1 MRLKSFYAKTM
12 SEAMQQIRDTLGED
26 AVIVAT
32 REENGG
38 KSVRV
43 TAAVED
49 RSPTFELGKQG
60 EAAAKAEWLQYDE
73 EEETGAVTE
82 ELTDVMIRHGVPET
96 VTDQILS
103 FAMVM
108 GFDDVQKA
116 LVAALEHL
124 FTFRPLTEATHKT
137 RFLFVGPP
145 GAGKTLTAAK
155 FAARSVMKG
164 ENVAIITTDIER
176 AGAVEQLQAFTE
188 VMDIPLL
195 LCKDARELAAA
206 LNQFEDM
213 DYVYI
218 DSPGVNP
225 FDPKS
230 LKILVKLIAAGSIE
244 PVLVL
249 PAALDAYE
257 SEDLAR
263 IYATLGVEI
272 LIPTRIDMARRY
284 GGLLAAAHSGNL
296 SFAETGIAQSVVDG
310 LTEMT
315 PKRFAATLVPEGR
328 ASRIRRPD

>member
-1 MRLKSFYAKTM
+1 
-12 SEAMQQIRDTLGED
+12 MQQIRDTLGED
-26 AVIVAT
+26 AIIVAT

-43 TAAVED
+43 TAAVEE
-49 RSPTFELGKQG
+49 RLPAFELGREG
-60 EAAAKAEWLQYDE
+60 EAAANAQWLQYDE
-73 EEETGAVTE
+73 EEETGAITE
-82 ELTDVMIRHGVPET
+82 ELTDVMIRHGVPES

-103 FAMVM
+103 YAMVM
-108 GFDDVQKA
+108 GFDDVRKA
-116 LVAALEHL
+116 MVGALENL

-145 GAGKTLTAAK
+145 GAGKTLTTAK
-155 FAARSVMKG
+155 FAARSVMNG
-164 ENVAIITTDIER
+164 ENVAIITTDTER
-176 AGAVEQLQAFTE
+176 AGAVEQLQAFTD
-188 VMDIPLL
+188 VMDIPMV
-195 LCKDARELAAA
+195 LCQSGKELAAA
-206 LNQFEDM
+206 LDQFEDM

-218 DSPGVNP
+218 DTPGVNP

-230 LKILVKLIAAGSIE
+230 LKILVKLIAAGGIE

-296 SFAETGIAQSVVDG
+296 SFAETGIAQAVVDG
-310 LTEMT
+310 LTETT
-315 PKRFAATLVPEGR
+315 PKRFASYLIPEGQ
-328 ASRIRRPD
+328 AGRIRKPD